1 MVTSRLVVRITPEDV
16 GSRVSVRT
24 RTHAPEDQ
32 PSATDTI
39 GWLRSWHNGELEIE
53 RRDGEVVRIPEAD
66 LLAGRTV
73 PPPPSRP

>member
-16 GSRVSVRT
+16 GSRVSVRS

-39 GWLRSWHNGELEIE
+39 GWLRAWQGGELEIQ
-53 RRDGEVVRIPEAD
+53 RRDGEVVRVPEAD